1 MEDGPAP
8 RALNWSHGVADGG
21 KGGEPAVTRE
31 VQFQTAPG
39 SVSVMRRDRRAV
51 VQPSCH
57 QGPQRPEERGDQTEA
72 KARHDRPPEPRPP
85 QRV

>member
-1 MEDGPAP
+1 MDGPAP
-8 RALNWSHGVADGG
+8 RALNCSHGVANGE
-21 KGGEPAVTRE
+21 KGGEPAVIRE
-31 VQFQTAPG
+31 GQFQTAPD

-51 VQPSCH
+51 VWPSHH
-57 QGPQRPEERGDQTEA
+57 QGPQHPEECGDRTEA